1 MVISELQLYELLKLK
16 IGEKEAGAFVSIL
29 EQKVD
34 KKFDESRQLLAT
46 KEDLAMAKTDII
58 RWVFAFFAML
68 AMMVIGLYL
77 KN

>member
-1 MVISELQLYELLKLK
+1 MFISELQLYELLKLK
-16 IGEKEAGAFVSIL
+16 IGEKEAGAFVELL

-34 KKFDESRQLLAT
+34 KKFDEGRQLLAT
-46 KEDLAMAKTDII
+46 KEDLANAKTDII

>member
-1 MVISELQLYELLKLK
+1 M
-16 IGEKEAGAFVSIL
+16 

-34 KKFDESRQLLAT
+34 KKFDEGRQLLAT
-46 KEDLAMAKTDII
+46 KEDLANAKTDII